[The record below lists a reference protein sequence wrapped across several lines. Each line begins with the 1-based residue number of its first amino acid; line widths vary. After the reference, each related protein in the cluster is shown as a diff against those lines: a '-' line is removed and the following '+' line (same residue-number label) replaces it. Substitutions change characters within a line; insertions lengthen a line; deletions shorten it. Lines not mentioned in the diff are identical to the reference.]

1 MPVQLECTLIASIH
15 ILLGLDFVVVVV
27 FSPHSNKS

>member
-15 ILLGLDFVVVVV
+15 ILLGLDFVVVVL
-27 FSPHSNKS
+27 SPHSNKS